1 MNTSPRMRQR
11 GAALFFVLVLLLLIS
26 IMAALSLR
34 TGLLEERMVGGLRDR
49 AVSLQNAEAA
59 LRDAERAI
67 AEAGFGEQA
76 IGVDCSAI
84 ATRLPAACAAHPHGA
99 AAEDSGLPWTAST
112 DIQEGATRAG
122 APQYVVQYMGRRES
136 DVVLGLGDEANYGVG
151 NGRVEAEYYR
161 VLGRGTDPAV
171 SPDRASVVL
180 QTTVVRE

>member
-1 MNTSPRMRQR
+1 MRAFSPYRQR
-11 GAALFFVLVLLLLIS
+11 GAALFFVLVLLLLVS

-67 AEAGFGEQA
+67 GSTRFGTHG

-84 ATRLPAACAAHPHGA
+84 ATGVAVACVPHPQGA
-99 AAEDSGLPWTAST
+99 AAEGSELPWVASEQ
-112 DIQEGATRAG
+112 IQTGATRAG
-122 APQYVVQYMGRRES
+122 PPQYAVQYMGRRES

-161 VLGRGTDPAV
+161 VVSRGTDPAT

-180 QTTVVRE
+180 QATVVRE